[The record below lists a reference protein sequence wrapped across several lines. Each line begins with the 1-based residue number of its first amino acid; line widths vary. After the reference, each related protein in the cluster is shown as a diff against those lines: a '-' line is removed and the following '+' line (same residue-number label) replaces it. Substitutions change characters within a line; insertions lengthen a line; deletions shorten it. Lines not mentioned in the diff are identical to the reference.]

1 LNKAVFFDRDG
12 VLNELI
18 DRDGGYYS
26 PQNTSDFILSER
38 ARDTINKLKKLNY
51 LSIVVS
57 NQPDISRG
65 KLKKTELDQMTKLL
79 FNRLLV
85 DDVFYCIHDDIDN
98 CNCRKPL
105 SGLIIKA
112 KQKWKINLSKSYMVG
127 DTWKDGESAKKVN
140 LKFILLSRNYN
151 LDYNCSDR
159 INSLLDIIKFIGR

>member
-1 LNKAVFFDRDG
+1 MNKAIFFDRDG
-12 VLNELI
+12 VLNKLI

-26 PQNTSDFILSER
+26 PQNTSDFILSEE
-38 ARDTINKLKKLNY
+38 ARVTINKLKKLNY

-65 KLKKTELDQMTKLL
+65 KLKKIELDQMTKLL
-79 FNRLLV
+79 FNRLIV
-85 DDVFYCIHDDIDN
+85 DDVFYCTHDDIDN

-140 LKFILLSRNYN
+140 LKFILLSRDYN
-151 LDYNCSDR
+151 LDYNCSNR
-159 INSLLDIIKFIGR
+159 INNLLDIIKFIER

>member
-1 LNKAVFFDRDG
+1 MNKAIFFDRDG
-12 VLNELI
+12 VLNKLI
-18 DRDGGYYS
+18 ARDGGYFS
-26 PQNTSDFILSER
+26 PQNTSDFILEET
-38 ARDTINKLKKLNY
+38 ARETIKELKKLNY
-51 LSIVVS
+51 LSIVLS

-65 KLKKTELDQMTKLL
+65 KLKKIELNQMTKLL
-79 FNRLLV
+79 FNSLLV
-85 DDVFYCIHDDIDN
+85 DDVFYCIHDDSDK

-112 KQKWKINLSKSYMVG
+112 KQKWKINLSKSFMVG

-159 INSLLDIIKFIGR
+159 INSLLDIIKFIER

>member
-1 LNKAVFFDRDG
+1 MNKAIFFDRDG

-18 DRDGGYYS
+18 ARDGGYYS
-26 PQNTSDFILSER
+26 PQKTSDLILSDTAKE
-38 ARDTINKLKKLNY
+38 TINKLKKLNF

-65 KLKKTELDQMTKLL
+65 KLKKIELDQMTKLL
-79 FNRLLV
+79 FNSLLV
-85 DDVFYCIHDDIDN
+85 DDVFYCTHDDIDN

-105 SGLIIKA
+105 SGLLIAA

-140 LKFILLSRNYN
+140 LKFILLSRDYN
-151 LDYNCSDR
+151 LNYNCSNR
-159 INSLLDIIKFIGR
+159 INNLLDIIKFIER